1 MKFVKTAQHEE
12 TSNTQICQPQY
23 VVKVLKFQFKSESD
37 WQQYTK
43 QTGYTI
49 EKMTIFYLKNY
60 LLVSKIIYVV
70 N

>member
-1 MKFVKTAQHEE
+1 MKFFKTAQHEE

-49 EKMTIFYLKNY
+49 FYLKNF
-60 LLVSKIIYVV
+60 LLVSKIIYMV